1 MNQKKIDGLSERILN
16 EIISAMSCLTLYL
29 GHRLNLFQS
38 IFESGPVTSI
48 ELSKETGYSERY
60 LREWLEC
67 MTVLDYIEF
76 I

>member
-1 MNQKKIDGLSERILN
+1 
-16 EIISAMSCLTLYL
+16 MSCLTLYL